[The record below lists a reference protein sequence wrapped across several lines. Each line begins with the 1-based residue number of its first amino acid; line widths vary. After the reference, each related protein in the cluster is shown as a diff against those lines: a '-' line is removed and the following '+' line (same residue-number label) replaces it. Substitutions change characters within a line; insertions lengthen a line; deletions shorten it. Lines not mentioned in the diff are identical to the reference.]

1 MFFVVEKLLITPDH
15 STLAPGQTK
24 ATITILMMMSM
35 MMSMMISMMMIVH
48 CFTLPGAETNDHPK
62 IVATLIILG
71 I

>member
-24 ATITILMMMSM
+24 ATITILMMM
-35 MMSMMISMMMIVH
+35 MSMMISMMMIVY

-71 I
+71 K

>member
-24 ATITILMMMSM
+24 ATITILMMI
-35 MMSMMISMMMIVH
+35 SMMISMMMIVY
-48 CFTLPGAETNDHPK
+48 CFTLSGAETNDHPK